1 MVSPTSALPL
11 PLVSP
16 SVASFARISDGTGW
30 VVGTSW
36 STGRPVNGS
45 PPGVVPLGVAVLW
58 TTPPST
64 SAWVTV

>member
-1 MVSPTSALPL
+1 MVSPTSAAPL
-11 PLVSP
+11 PLASS
-16 SVASFARISDGTGW
+16 SVAFFARISDGTAC

-45 PPGVVPLGVAVLW
+45 PPGVGPVGVAVLW
-58 TTPPST
+58 TTPAST